1 MTWLTW
7 RQTRT
12 QTTAFAAVVLALAG
26 VLLETAGHLHD
37 IAGTASTYNLM
48 SGFEHQV
55 FYAGVVVL
63 AVAPA
68 LLGAF
73 WGAPLVAREIENG
86 THQLAWSQSVTRG
99 RWLAVRLGGVV
110 LSVAV
115 LVGVASWLVTWWA
128 GPIDGAQ
135 SRQRGALPLRLT
147 PVTFGMRGVV
157 PVGYAVLAVCVGV
170 VLGLLLK
177 RTLPAMA
184 LTVAVMVFVQIA
196 LPHWVRPHLA
206 PQVTSVVAISRD
218 NLDGISANGPDTR
231 AYLIVRPVHK
241 GDWVL
246 RNQTLDPS
254 GRPVALPSW
263 TRSCFAPPVSG
274 DKRVEAPGDDVLG
287 PCFARLSAE
296 GYRQRVVYQPVGRF
310 WRLQWTETALVLAL
324 AGLLALLSSRL
335 LRRVS

>member
-1 MTWLTW
+1 
-7 RQTRT
+7 
-12 QTTAFAAVVLALAG
+12 
-26 VLLETAGHLHD
+26 
-37 IAGTASTYNLM
+37 M

-55 FYAGVVVL
+55 YYAGVFAL

-86 THQLAWSQSVTRG
+86 THRLAWSQSVTRP

-110 LSVAV
+110 LSAAL
-115 LVGVASWLVTWWA
+115 LVGIATWLVTWWA

-135 SRQRGALPLRLT
+135 SQQRGSLPLRLT
-147 PVTFGMRGVV
+147 PVSFGMRGVV
-157 PVGYAVLAVCVGV
+157 PVAYAVLAICVGV

-184 LTVAVMVFVQIA
+184 LTVAVMAFVQIA

-206 PQVTSVVAISRD
+206 PQVTTMVTVSRD
-218 NLDGISANGPDTR
+218 NLDGITSRGPGAP

-246 RNQTLDPS
+246 RNQTLDPT
-254 GRPVALPSW
+254 GRAVALPSW
-263 TRSCFAPPVSG
+263 TMSCFAPPATG
-274 DKRVEAPGDDVLG
+274 DKRVEAPGADVLS
-287 PCFARLSAE
+287 PCFRRLTAE
-296 GYRQRVVYQPVGRF
+296 GYRQRVVYQPADRF
-310 WRLQWTETALVLAL
+310 WRLQWTEAALVLAL
-324 AGLLALLSSRL
+324 AGLLTLLSFRL